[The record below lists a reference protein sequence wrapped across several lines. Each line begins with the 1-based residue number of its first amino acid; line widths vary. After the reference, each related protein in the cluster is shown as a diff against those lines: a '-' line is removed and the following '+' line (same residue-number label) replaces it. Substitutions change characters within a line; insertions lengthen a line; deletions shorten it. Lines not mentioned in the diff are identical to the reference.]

1 MTSTVAI
8 AGRTVIYPS
17 GLQSALTLKNVGAE
31 TVYLDSQANVNTG
44 GFPLGVNSSIVWDA
58 NRPLYAYAG
67 NGQLLVSE
75 NSGNLFDA
83 QAVAAEIIAGGL
95 AGDIA
100 AQIALNGAPPID
112 KMTLLAAIPLLGA
125 NVGNLWQGDATNYN
139 SLFVI
144 LFPSS
149 SNSAGTADVYINH
162 YATYNG
168 SQKLVYTDFASF
180 YGWSVSKA
188 QIFVAP
194 VRGDW
199 AQAFLTNSAT
209 LGGSS
214 YAFVFGSTKPY
225 ANVFYEQDEIMFP
238 SVAGSLALLAGQAP
252 IGGLYS
258 VTGTTT
264 ATQRCAVPHRTGR
277 HKLQITGL
285 TSNATA
291 STFRMIDARTGLACS
306 DVLSIVN
313 ATFGSMDVVIQPS
326 RTIIEYKIAAGTAF
340 NIALIP
346 Y

>member
-8 AGRTVIYPS
+8 AGRTAIYPS

-31 TVYLDSQANVNTG
+31 TVYLDSQANVNMG

-58 NRPLYAYAG
+58 NRPLFAYAN

-100 AQIALNGAPPID
+100 AQIAISGAPPID
-112 KMTLLAAIPLLGA
+112 KMTLLAATPLRSA
-125 NVGNLWQGDATNYN
+125 NVGNLWRGNATNYN

-144 LFPSS
+144 LFSSS
-149 SNSAGTADVYINH
+149 SNSAGTADLYISH
-162 YATYNG
+162 HATYNG

-180 YGWSVSKA
+180 SGWSVFTS

-194 VRGDW
+194 IRGDW
-199 AQAFLTNSAT
+199 ADVFLENSST

-214 YAFVFGSTKPY
+214 FAFVFGSTKSY
-225 ANVFYEQDEIMFP
+225 TNVFYEQDEALFP
-238 SVAGSLALLAGQAP
+238 TVAGSLALLAGQAP
-252 IGGLYS
+252 IGGLFS

-264 ATQRCAVPHRTGR
+264 ATQRCGVPHRTGR

-285 TSNATA
+285 TTSGTA

-306 DVLSIVN
+306 DVLSIVS
-313 ATFGSMDVVIQPS
+313 ATHGSMDVVIQPS

-340 NIALIP
+340 NLALIP

>member
-44 GFPLGVNSSIVWDA
+44 GFPLGVNSSMVWDA

-112 KMTLLAAIPLLGA
+112 KMTLLAATPLLGA

-162 YATYNG
+162 HATYNG

-194 VRGDW
+194 IRGDW

-214 YAFVFGSTKPY
+214 YAFVFGSTKSY

-285 TSNATA
+285 TTSGTT

-306 DVLSIVN
+306 DVLSIVS
-313 ATFGSMDVVIQPS
+313 ATYGSMDVVIQPS

-340 NIALIP
+340 NVALIP